1 VEISCIQRQP
11 IVQSVFITIK
21 LPLQIRSSHHAPKP
35 WHLWCNLKKNKNP
48 SSSPQKMN
56 LEWKSETTTPKTP
69 SAPVNIPL
77 LHCMPLITSAP
88 DGSDSKES
96 TCNSEDLGLIRGLGR
111 SPGGGNGYPLPTPVF
126 LPGESHGQRSL
137 IGYSPWGCK
146 ESGMTEQLTLSFP
159 FHNQLIKETQG
170 SSSSPVYQLSLW
182 KHVLAPSPF
191 PFLTSFPHFWILSTM
206 WQEP

>member
-1 VEISCIQRQP
+1 MWFLAHYVL
-11 IVQSVFITIK
+11 ITIK

-35 WHLWCNLKKNKNP
+35 WHFWCNLKKDKNP
-48 SSSPQKMN
+48 SSPQKVK
-56 LEWKSETTTPKTP
+56 LEWKSGTTTPKTP
-69 SAPVNIPL
+69 PAPVNIPL
-77 LHCMPLITSAP
+77 LHCMPLITSIP
-88 DGSDSKES
+88 GGSDGKES
-96 TCNSEDLGLIRGLGR
+96 ACNSEDLGLICGLGR

-126 LPGESHGQRSL
+126 LPGSHGQSGL
-137 IGYSPWGCK
+137 MGYRPWGCK

-182 KHVLAPSPF
+182 EHVLPQSPF
-191 PFLTSFPHFWILSTM
+191 PFLTFAHLWIISMM